1 MEINVVANHTRKVR
15 VTTDLI
21 PHTSSRHGGLMSA
34 GIPHSSS
41 RHGGLMSA
49 GIPHTSSRHGGLMSA
64 SIPHSSSRHIS
75 ILSVTLLISPLWDKP
90 MHSPSK
96 NETTKDFFQKQS
108 FNDLAKL
115 GRVLE
120 VIKKPLLLNVKKI
133 FCDDF

>member
-34 GIPHSSS
+34 GIPHS
-41 RHGGLMSA
+41 
-49 GIPHTSSRHGGLMSA
+49 SSRHGGLMSA

-120 VIKKPLLLNVKKI
+120 VIKKASIVECEENFL
-133 FCDDF
+133 